1 MKGTIYTKGSYFLIQ
16 LKRMIVV
23 VSGKAKIFGKKILV
37 QSLALLKRLL
47 VGVSSILKITGKE
60 IAKQLK
66 SLLQKQNVMADR
78 NSGTSYKE
86 RSIGFK
92 QLLRRLGII
101 AVAKLEES
109 IRETKDAIKHD
120 IEVNTQFIDK
130 SAESVPTENTIKRTH
145 LNEYLAQQIRQQIG
159 LDCEA
164 SEIGS
169 LQIELKMYYSN
180 SFAMSPRITTNRG
193 CILVSGK
200 SFNIIQIIQRN

>member
-23 VSGKAKIFGKKILV
+23 VSEKSNIPGKKISV
-37 QSLALLKRLL
+37 QTLPLLKKLL
-47 VGVSSILKITGKE
+47 VGLSSIIKMTGREIT
-60 IAKQLK
+60 KQLK
-66 SLLQKQNVMADR
+66 SLSQKQNVMVDR
-78 NSGTSYKE
+78 KDTTSYKD
-86 RSIGFK
+86 RSVGFK
-92 QLLRRLGII
+92 QLLRRIGII
-101 AVAKLEES
+101 AAAKMEES
-109 IRETKDAIKHD
+109 IHETKDAIKHD
-120 IEVNTQFIDK
+120 IEVNTQFLDK
-130 SAESVPTENTIKRTH
+130 SAESVPAENTIKRTH

-193 CILVSGK
+193 CILISGK
-200 SFNIIQIIQRN
+200 RFTIIQIIQRN

>member
-1 MKGTIYTKGSYFLIQ
+1 MKGTIYTKGRDFLIQ

-37 QSLALLKRLL
+37 QTLALLKRLL
-47 VGVSSILKITGKE
+47 VGVSSILKIAGKE

-66 SLLQKQNVMADR
+66 SLLQKQNVMAGR

-92 QLLRRLGII
+92 RLLRRLGII

-120 IEVNTQFIDK
+120 IEVNTQIIDK
-130 SAESVPTENTIKRTH
+130 STESVPTENTIKRTH
-145 LNEYLAQQIRQQIG
+145 LNEDLAQQIRQQTG
-159 LDCEA
+159 LACEA
-164 SEIGS
+164 CEIGS